1 MSLCLPRLITNVC
14 CGFKKALVS
23 YSNGVEI
30 FSKLPIEAA
39 KGNPYSQLTELT
51 TKEMLITMFPN
62 ISTHANI
69 CLSIPVGTASVD
81 VLRYF
86 KCGSTMR
93 NVSLDNLESSNG
105 TLYAKSIPPEDGFYM

>member
-1 MSLCLPRLITNVC
+1 MFVV
-14 CGFKKALVS
+14 VS
-23 YSNGVEI
+23 TKLSYPIRTEWKFFRSYL
-30 FSKLPIEAA
+30 SKQP
-39 KGNPYSQLTELT
+39 KGTPYFQLTELT

-62 ISTHANI
+62 INTHANI
-69 CLSIPVGTASVD
+69 SLSIPVGTASVD